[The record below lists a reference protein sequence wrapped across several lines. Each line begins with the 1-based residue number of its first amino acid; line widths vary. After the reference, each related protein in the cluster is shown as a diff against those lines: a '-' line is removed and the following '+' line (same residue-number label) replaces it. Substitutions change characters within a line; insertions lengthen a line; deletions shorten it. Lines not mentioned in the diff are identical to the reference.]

1 MSIIEVLITWSSF
14 IVAVTFHEFSHAY
27 AAYSF
32 GDDTAQ
38 RAGRL
43 TLNPLV
49 HIDPIGL
56 LCIIFFGI
64 GWATPV
70 PMNPKNFK
78 YPRLDAVLAAF
89 AGPMANFFLALL
101 SLYGLKYSTIP
112 LQTTAMAPYIATLFR
127 SSVQMNVMLGVFN
140 MLPIPPLDGSHV
152 IAALIPKD
160 WQTTY
165 YRLMPFSII
174 LLLALLVFPGT
185 QRFLINAI
193 NTMIQILGCLVI

>member
-1 MSIIEVLITWSSF
+1 MPIIEVLITWSSF
-14 IVAVTFHEFSHAY
+14 IIAVTFHEFSHAY
-27 AAYSF
+27 AAHSF

-49 HIDPIGL
+49 HIDPIGF
-56 LCIIFFGI
+56 LCIVFFGI

-70 PMNPKNFK
+70 PMNPKKFK

-101 SLYGLKYSTIP
+101 SLYCLKYIAQP
-112 LQTTAMAPYIATLFR
+112 LQTTAAAPYIITFFR
-127 SSVQMNVMLGVFN
+127 SSIQMNAMLGVFN

-152 IAALIPKD
+152 IAAVLPQR
-160 WQTTY
+160 WQATY
-165 YRLMPFSII
+165 YRFIPFSII
-174 LLLALLVFPGT
+174 LLLALLMFPGT

-193 NTMIQILGCLVI
+193 NNMIEILGCLVI